1 MLIFIVWALLSWAAI
16 RWIEAKE
23 AEYDK
28 QRKLKWGRSKLK
40 EQDNAK

>member
-40 EQDNAK
+40 GPKND